1 MKNNLGSFDRIFR
14 IVLAGGA
21 FIAGLTNWSWWGLL
35 GFVPLVT
42 ALAGY
47 CPLYSLLPL
56 KTCKPAKGK
65 PAASALTPPARPV
78 H

>member
-1 MKNNLGSFDRIFR
+1 MKNNLGSLDRIFR

-42 ALAGY
+42 ALAAY
-47 CPLYSLLPL
+47 CPLYSFLALNAGE
-56 KTCKPAKGK
+56 PAKGK
-65 PAASALTPPARPV
+65 RASAALTPPARPA